1 MERACVQELM
11 SGVRRFFIDGI
22 NYPDVAEVVLEGEEF
37 VHAKTVLRIAVGDE
51 IVLLDNSGS
60 EYPAIVTEVGK
71 RSLSA
76 HITGANAGGREPV
89 TPVYLLAG
97 ALKGDKTELVVQKAV
112 ELGVSKIGIFGS
124 RYCSAY
130 INQNKL
136 ERLNRVSRE
145 AAKQCLRT
153 VAPEVC
159 YFADL
164 ESALSSAAECKN
176 RLFACEFAASSDCR
190 LENLS
195 GQTAV
200 VIGSEGGFSEEEYA
214 MAVEKYAFSTL
225 SLGRRI
231 LRAETAAIAAL
242 SIVMYSLGELK

>member
-1 MERACVQELM
+1 MERACVQKLM

-22 NYPDVAEVVLEGEEF
+22 NYPDVAEAVLEGEEF
-37 VHAKTVLRIAVGDE
+37 VHAKTVLRVAVGDE

-76 HITGANAGGREPV
+76 HITGANTGGREPV
-89 TPVYLLAG
+89 TSVYLLAG

-145 AAKQCLRT
+145 AAKQCLRA

-159 YFADL
+159 YFADF
-164 ESALSSAAECKN
+164 ESALSSASECKN
-176 RLFACEFAASSDCR
+176 KLFACEFALSSDCR
-190 LENLS
+190 LESLS

-214 MAVEKYAFSTL
+214 IAVEKYAFSTL

>member
-1 MERACVQELM
+1 M

-22 NYPDVAEVVLEGEEF
+22 NYPDVAEAVLEGEEF
-37 VHAKTVLRIAVGDE
+37 VHAKTVLRVAVGDE

-112 ELGVSKIGIFGS
+112 ELGVSKIGIFSS

-145 AAKQCLRT
+145 AAKQCLRA

-159 YFADL
+159 YFADF

-176 RLFACEFAASSDCR
+176 KLFACEFAASSDCS

-214 MAVEKYAFSTL
+214 IAVEKYAFSTL

>member
-1 MERACVQELM
+1 M

-76 HITGANAGGREPV
+76 HITGANAGGREPH

-145 AAKQCLRT
+145 AAKQCLRA

-159 YFADL
+159 YFADF

-176 RLFACEFAASSDCR
+176 KLFACEFAASSDCR

-214 MAVEKYAFSTL
+214 IAVEKYTFSTL

>member
-22 NYPDVAEVVLEGEEF
+22 NYPDVAEAVLEGEEF

-145 AAKQCLRT
+145 AAKQCLRA

-159 YFADL
+159 YFADF

-214 MAVEKYAFSTL
+214 IAVEKYAFSTL

>member
-76 HITGANAGGREPV
+76 HITGANAGGREPH

-112 ELGVSKIGIFGS
+112 ELGVSKIGIFSS